1 MYSTNSAALTLATA
15 ASSLAAAQ
23 ASTDIGRSLWTLGCG
38 RRMSPRLGILR
49 ASEIDDLSVR
59 PHDSDPGPRAVP
71 PTLEDSLAGGS
82 SYVLPVRRLADN
94 GLDAW
99 AQVLGLGS
107 EGYVAK
113 DRLSPYRDLRLH
125 HGLAYSLRDPS
136 LTWSRVDFKA
146 GVIRLDAG
154 TTKSV
159 AGAAGAPHLQ
169 LSEINGRGDWI

>member
-71 PTLEDSLAGGS
+71 PG
-82 SYVLPVRRLADN
+82 RLAQRATTEAVQKKYGIQGVED
-94 GLDAW
+94 GLPGGR
-99 AQVLGLGS
+99 LPRS
-107 EGYVAK
+107 
-113 DRLSPYRDLRLH
+113 DRP
-125 HGLAYSLRDPS
+125 
-136 LTWSRVDFKA
+136 
-146 GVIRLDAG
+146 
-154 TTKSV
+154 
-159 AGAAGAPHLQ
+159 
-169 LSEINGRGDWI
+169 